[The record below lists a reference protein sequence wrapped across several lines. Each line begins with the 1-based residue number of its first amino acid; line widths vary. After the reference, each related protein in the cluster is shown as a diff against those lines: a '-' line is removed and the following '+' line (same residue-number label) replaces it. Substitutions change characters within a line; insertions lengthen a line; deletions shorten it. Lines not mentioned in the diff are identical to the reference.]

1 MFDNWQEG
9 VDVEN
14 WKKAEKSVDVDDE
27 EEEEVITEIHAAD
40 DELKVASL
48 SSVLLRIAIE
58 RETRIKRIKEIEE
71 QSQAHITSTPL
82 KERALSWVWH
92 SKYTPETQVRDEIW
106 RLCLFALHKSGKFNT
121 FDGRRKYN
129 QG

>member
-82 KERALSWVWH
+82 KERALSWV
-92 SKYTPETQVRDEIW
+92 
-106 RLCLFALHKSGKFNT
+106 
-121 FDGRRKYN
+121 
-129 QG
+129 

>member
-1 MFDNWQEG
+1 MLMFENWQEG

-58 RETRIKRIKEIEE
+58 RDK
-71 QSQAHITSTPL
+71 
-82 KERALSWVWH
+82 
-92 SKYTPETQVRDEIW
+92 
-106 RLCLFALHKSGKFNT
+106 N
-121 FDGRRKYN
+121 
-129 QG
+129 